1 MSSPYT
7 QTPLETT
14 AFTVAAY
21 IRVAALSVAAF
32 EYLQVLPFVYRLLR
46 EPWTTGRIS
55 STFVLFFLLQATS
68 IAVLTITNVG
78 FFATNFSYAECLRF
92 YILPG
97 IFKLF
102 QAGVVQI
109 ILGLRAWSISRK
121 SRGIAF
127 FIVAIYIVCG
137 TFAWLTTLYNR
148 RIAWKPDLRNCSSIG
163 PRGVLGGWD
172 YYIVAFSYDFAV
184 TCISGWYL
192 IRMSPSPRSALAAQ
206 GMSRLPRM
214 ILIDGLWYFVVLSA
228 ANLASVAFYR
238 IIDIRFSG
246 HSPDVAGDLQTAAA
260 TLGYAVRWIMTQKMM
275 VHLHEAA
282 IARREDSIAEALSIG
297 AAKGNNTQT
306 RPSSSMHGASAF
318 RARFTKTTTRHLSLT
333 VPDFDDDAE
342 SFDERLEGRTPSGL
356 GAAPGLEDA
365 KEERCPSDAEGAD
378 GRMDEEEERMDE
390 GVSVRVERTYQIPSA
405 AGRRKA
411 AEAMSMSGVGAGAA
425 SQVRYSRD
433 VGTGSGESGRGT

>member
-55 STFVLFFLLQATS
+55 STFILFFLLQATS

-121 SRGIAF
+121 SRSVAF
-127 FIVAIYIVCG
+127 FIVAIYVVCG

-297 AAKGNNTQT
+297 AAKGQQAYNNTQT

-356 GAAPGLEDA
+356 GTAPGLEDV
-365 KEERCPSDAEGAD
+365 KEERCPSASDED
-378 GRMDEEEERMDE
+378 GVGVDGDEE
-390 GVSVRVERTYQIPSA
+390 GVSVRVEIPSA

-411 AEAMSMSGVGAGAA
+411 AEAMSMSGANAA
-425 SQVRYSRD
+425 AQVRYSRD
-433 VGTGSGESGRGT
+433 VGAASGEGESEPRR